1 QIDTE
6 ARVFN
11 VVKTPLQREIIWLMR
26 GLLVVILL
34 LTLLVLGTFNRVSG
48 TFPFDQIM
56 MEDASRATAVLVGLI
71 PQGLVLMITVTY
83 AMSILRLAR
92 KNALVQHMNAAESLS
107 HVDVLCLDKTGT
119 ITTNELSLH
128 ALTPLGIDQLDLQRA
143 LGDFVAS
150 SASMNRTASAIA
162 ASFPGSVRRLRH
174 EAPFDSDRKWSALSF
189 ADDIDQK
196 TYVLGAPE
204 VLLPFLRAD
213 TRYDDRRVDEW
224 TSQGLRVLLFA
235 AGADA
240 TAIADP
246 LVPHLP
252 VDLFPLGLIALRDE
266 LRADARETID
276 HFVQAGISLKLI
288 SGDHVNTVTTLARQ
302 AGIAVNADDQI
313 VSGWQLE
320 GLSDDEYEEI
330 AQRGVIFGRVTPQQK
345 ERLVSALRRRDHY
358 VAMIGDGVNDV
369 PALKHAQVAIAMR
382 SGTAVT
388 RSISDVILLDDS
400 FAALPDAFMEGQ
412 RIRNGLETTIDLFL
426 TRTIYTMLIV
436 WATATGGG
444 EFPVAFRHSAL
455 IGLLAVGIPA
465 FALAIWA
472 KPGNVERRVLPAVL
486 DVVVPAAL
494 TISLAGFAIYQ
505 TFLRLFD
512 IAVAQSALTAL
523 TITCSLLLIPFLRPP
538 TGFWVGAAPLS
549 RDWRPAMF
557 ASLMFL
563 LYLVVVF
570 IPPLQMFYEI
580 EPLPLL
586 AYPMI
591 AAFVLAW
598 VLLVRWIWRHGV
610 MTIVHSGVSRT
621 WERIVSRTRLR
632 SRTVPAHRRS
642 EAPSRH

>member
-1 QIDTE
+1 IVLAVLGLFIDAILAGMLGLINALIAIFQEVRAKRALDRIAVLTRPVATVIRDGREQTIQIDDVVRDDLVLARAGDQIVADGPVIDAVGGAMDESLLSGESELVTKAVGDTLYAGSFCMSGQVIYRAEQIGRDSVAEQIDTE

-48 TFPFDQIM
+48 TFPFDQTM

-204 VLLPFLRAD
+204 VLLPFLRAG
-213 TRYDDRRVDEW
+213 TRFDDRCVDEW

-235 AGADA
+235 ASADV

-412 RIRNGLETTIDLFL
+412 RIRNGLETT
-426 TRTIYTMLIV
+426 
-436 WATATGGG
+436 
-444 EFPVAFRHSAL
+444 
-455 IGLLAVGIPA
+455 
-465 FALAIWA
+465 
-472 KPGNVERRVLPAVL
+472 
-486 DVVVPAAL
+486 
-494 TISLAGFAIYQ
+494 
-505 TFLRLFD
+505 
-512 IAVAQSALTAL
+512 
-523 TITCSLLLIPFLRPP
+523 
-538 TGFWVGAAPLS
+538 
-549 RDWRPAMF
+549 
-557 ASLMFL
+557 
-563 LYLVVVF
+563 
-570 IPPLQMFYEI
+570 
-580 EPLPLL
+580 
-586 AYPMI
+586 
-591 AAFVLAW
+591 
-598 VLLVRWIWRHGV
+598 
-610 MTIVHSGVSRT
+610 
-621 WERIVSRTRLR
+621 
-632 SRTVPAHRRS
+632 
-642 EAPSRH
+642 